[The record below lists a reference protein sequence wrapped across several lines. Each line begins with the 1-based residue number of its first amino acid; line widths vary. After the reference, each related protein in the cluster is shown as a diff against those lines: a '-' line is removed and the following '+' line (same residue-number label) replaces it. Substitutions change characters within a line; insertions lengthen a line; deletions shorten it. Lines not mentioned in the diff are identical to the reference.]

1 MRDWRRWPC
10 VWRSPP
16 CWALSASFFLVS
28 PQCWPLPPSQ
38 LHMSS
43 LQALCSGL
51 PLRPL
56 PENRGRQAGVPHA
69 PVRTPGLS
77 LAEKQVSSGPVLLR
91 PWPLGILQVV
101 HSEHPGF
108 LPSPVGAAQPPTL
121 DSRGSSWC
129 GCNAWWTLSLGCSR
143 RWVQDHCA
151 CLQMRTLRL
160 KVSSRSVVA
169 LWPPPVGGGPG
180 RV

>member
-108 LPSPVGAAQPPTL
+108 LPSRWELLSRPPWTPEAPAGAGAMHGGLCLLGAAAV
-121 DSRGSSWC
+121 
-129 GCNAWWTLSLGCSR
+129 GCRIT
-143 RWVQDHCA
+143 V
-151 CLQMRTLRL
+151 
-160 KVSSRSVVA
+160 
-169 LWPPPVGGGPG
+169 PVY
-180 RV
+180 R